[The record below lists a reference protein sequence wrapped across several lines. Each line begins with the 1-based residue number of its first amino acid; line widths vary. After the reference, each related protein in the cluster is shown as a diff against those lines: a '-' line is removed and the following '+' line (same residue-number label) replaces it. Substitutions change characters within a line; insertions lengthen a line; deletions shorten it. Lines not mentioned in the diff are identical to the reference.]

1 MQFMYQGVL
10 LDIDGTLVDSNDVHA
25 RAWVDALIEQGYSA
39 SFEDVRP
46 LIGTGGD
53 TVLPKIARLD
63 SDSPEGKK
71 IDQRRGEI
79 FKTRFL
85 PSVKP
90 FPQVRAL
97 LLRMRES
104 GLKLVIA
111 TSAKPAEADPLLQ
124 LADVSDLIDVQTT
137 SDDAEHSKPAPDIIQ
152 AALKKSG
159 LAAASVLMLGDTPYD
174 IKSARKVGVSTLVV
188 RCGGGWTDSDF
199 KDALAIYDDPADLLA
214 HYDQSPLAQG

>member
-1 MQFMYQGVL
+1 MYQGAL

-25 RAWVDALIEQGYSA
+25 RAWVDALTEQGHSA
-39 SFEDVRP
+39 SFEEVRP

-53 TVLPKIARLD
+53 TVLPKIAHLD
-63 SDSPEGKK
+63 GDSLEGKK
-71 IDQRRGEI
+71 IDERRGEI

-85 PSVKP
+85 PTVKP

-111 TSAKPAEADPLLQ
+111 TSAKPTEADPLLQ
-124 LADVSDLIDVQTT
+124 LADISDLIDVQTT
-137 SDDAEHSKPAPDIIQ
+137 SDDAAHSKPAPDIIQ

-159 LAAASVLMLGDTPYD
+159 LAAAAVLMLGDTPYD
-174 IKSARKVGVSTLVV
+174 IESARKSGVSTIVF
-188 RCGGGWTDSDF
+188 RCGGYWDDAHF
-199 KDALAIYDDPADLLA
+199 KGALAIYDDPADLLA
-214 HYDQSPLAQG
+214 HYDRSPLAQG